1 MTYMLHYFVYTTI
14 VNATAY
20 EVTVIPD
27 LPNNVVNSNSNI
39 IEYFTGSNLTLT
51 CMVTPTPP
59 SDSEFS
65 WSCSTGCFV
74 DMEMEQSVN
83 ITELEETDSGELNC
97 SVIIDDVE
105 YASESV
111 ELRVTGKYFILK
123 MFIVFSLKTVT

>member
-1 MTYMLHYFVYTTI
+1 MLHYFVYATI
-14 VNATAY
+14 VNTTAY

-27 LPNNVVNSNSNI
+27 PPSNVVNSNSNI
-39 IEYFTGSNLTLT
+39 IEYFTGSDLTLT

-83 ITELEETDSGELNC
+83 ITELEVTDIGELNC

-105 YASESV
+105 YASELV
-111 ELRVTGKYFILK
+111 ELRVTGKLF
-123 MFIVFSLKTVT
+123 FF